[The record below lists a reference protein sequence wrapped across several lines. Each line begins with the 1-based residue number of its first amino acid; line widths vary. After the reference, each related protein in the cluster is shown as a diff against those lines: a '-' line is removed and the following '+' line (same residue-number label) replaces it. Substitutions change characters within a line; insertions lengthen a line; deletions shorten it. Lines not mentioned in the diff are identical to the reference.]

1 MCSNFW
7 LVQVQKTLYLCAPE
21 RRKIM
26 KRLTLNHISTA
37 VLGLLFII
45 VIVSVLYTNYI
56 AEQLAEEERK
66 KMELWAEATKQFI
79 IADENENIDF
89 LLQVMEGNT
98 TIPVYMVD
106 ADYHLLMSRNVRE
119 PKRNVEEFYADKIA
133 TLRESQ
139 QPIKVQISD
148 DIVQYI
154 YYEDSYLLKRLYYF
168 PYIEFSLILTFVII
182 AVITLLIVQRSE
194 QNSLWIGLSK
204 ETAHQLGTPI
214 SSLNAWNE
222 LLKARYPDDA
232 LLPQMDEDIKRL
244 QMIAERFSKIGS
256 QPEVEVHELV
266 PVLQEAVNYMR
277 ARTSSK
283 VEYILHTPPAEH
295 CEVKM
300 CVPLF
305 EWVIENL
312 CKNAIDSMEGV
323 GTITIS
329 TQVADRKVFIDVA
342 DTGKGIDRHR
352 YKTIFR
358 PGYTSKKRGW
368 GLGLSLSRRII
379 EDYHHGKLFVKQSQI
394 GVGTTFRIVLE
405 LNH

>member
-1 MCSNFW
+1 M
-7 LVQVQKTLYLCAPE
+7 YLCAPE
-21 RRKIM
+21 RREIM

-37 VLGLLFII
+37 VLGLLFVI

-56 AEQLAEEERK
+56 AKQLAEEERK
-66 KMELWAEATKQFI
+66 KMELWAEATRQFI

-119 PKRNVEEFYADKIA
+119 PKRNVEEFYANKIA

-154 YYEDSYLLKRLYYF
+154 FYEDSYLLRRLYYF

-194 QNSLWIGLSK
+194 QNSLWVGLSK

-232 LLPQMDEDIKRL
+232 LLPQMDEDIRRL
-244 QMIAERFSKIGS
+244 QIIAERFSKIGS
-256 QPEVEVHELV
+256 QPEVEEHELI
-266 PVLQEAVNYMR
+266 PVIQEAVNYMR
-277 ARTSSK
+277 TRTSSK
-283 VEYILHTPPAEH
+283 VEYILQMQSAEH
-295 CEVKM
+295 CGVKM

-329 TQVADRKVFIDVA
+329 TQVADTKVFIDVT

>member
-1 MCSNFW
+1 
-7 LVQVQKTLYLCAPE
+7 
-21 RRKIM
+21 M

-37 VLGLLFII
+37 VLGLLFVI

-56 AEQLAEEERK
+56 AKQLAEEERK

-119 PKRNVEEFYADKIA
+119 PKRNVEEFYANKIA

-154 YYEDSYLLKRLYYF
+154 FYEDSYLLRRLYYF

-194 QNSLWIGLSK
+194 QNSLWVGLSK

-232 LLPQMDEDIKRL
+232 LLPQMDEDIRRL
-244 QMIAERFSKIGS
+244 QIIAERFSKIGS
-256 QPEVEVHELV
+256 QPEVEEHELV
-266 PVLQEAVNYMR
+266 PVIQEAVNYMR
-277 ARTSSK
+277 TRTSSK
-283 VEYILHTPPAEH
+283 VEYILQTQSAEH
-295 CEVKM
+295 YEVKM

-329 TQVADRKVFIDVA
+329 TQVADTKVFIDVT

-379 EDYHHGKLFVKQSQI
+379 EDFHHGKLFVKQSQI

>member
-1 MCSNFW
+1 
-7 LVQVQKTLYLCAPE
+7 
-21 RRKIM
+21 M

-37 VLGLLFII
+37 VLGLLFVI

-56 AEQLAEEERK
+56 AKQLAEEERK
-66 KMELWAEATKQFI
+66 KMELWAEATRQFI

-119 PKRNVEEFYADKIA
+119 PKRNVEEFYANKIA

-154 YYEDSYLLKRLYYF
+154 FYEDSYLLRRLYYF
-168 PYIEFSLILTFVII
+168 PCIEFSLILTFVII

-194 QNSLWIGLSK
+194 QNSLWVGLSK

-232 LLPQMDEDIKRL
+232 LLPQMDEDIRRL
-244 QMIAERFSKIGS
+244 QIIAERFSKIGS
-256 QPEVEVHELV
+256 QPEVEEHELI
-266 PVLQEAVNYMR
+266 PVIQEAINYMR
-277 ARTSSK
+277 TRTSSK
-283 VEYILHTPPAEH
+283 VEYILQMQSAEH
-295 CEVKM
+295 CGVKM

-329 TQVADRKVFIDVA
+329 TQVADTKVFIDVT

>member
-1 MCSNFW
+1 
-7 LVQVQKTLYLCAPE
+7 LRPE
-21 RRKIM
+21 KREIM

-37 VLGLLFII
+37 VLGLLFIV

-56 AEQLAEEERK
+56 AKQLAEEERK

-119 PKRNVEEFYADKIA
+119 PKRNVEEFYVDKIA
-133 TLRESQ
+133 ALRESQ

-154 YYEDSYLLKRLYYF
+154 FYEDSYLLKRLYYF

-182 AVITLLIVQRSE
+182 AIITLLIVQRSE
-194 QNSLWIGLSK
+194 QNSLWVGLSK

-232 LLPQMDEDIKRL
+232 LLPQMDEDIRRL

-266 PVLQEAVNYMR
+266 PVLQEAANYMR
-277 ARTSSK
+277 TRTSSK
-283 VEYILHTPPAEH
+283 VEYILHTSPAEH
-295 CEVKM
+295 YEVKM

-329 TQVADRKVFIDVA
+329 AQTADTKVFIDVT
-342 DTGKGIDRHR
+342 DIGKGIDRHR

>member
-1 MCSNFW
+1 
-7 LVQVQKTLYLCAPE
+7 
-21 RRKIM
+21 M

-37 VLGLLFII
+37 VLGLLFVI

-56 AEQLAEEERK
+56 AKQLAEEERK
-66 KMELWAEATKQFI
+66 KMELWAEATRQFI

-119 PKRNVEEFYADKIA
+119 PKRNVEEFYANKIA

-154 YYEDSYLLKRLYYF
+154 FYEDSYLLRRLYYF

-194 QNSLWIGLSK
+194 QNSLWVGLSK

-232 LLPQMDEDIKRL
+232 LLPQMDEDIRRL
-244 QMIAERFSKIGS
+244 QIIAERFSKIGS
-256 QPEVEVHELV
+256 QPEVEEHELI
-266 PVLQEAVNYMR
+266 PVIQEAVNYMR
-277 ARTSSK
+277 TRTSSK
-283 VEYILHTPPAEH
+283 VEYILQMQSAEH
-295 CEVKM
+295 CGVKM

-329 TQVADRKVFIDVA
+329 TQVADTKVFIDVT

>member
-1 MCSNFW
+1 
-7 LVQVQKTLYLCAPE
+7 
-21 RRKIM
+21 M

-37 VLGLLFII
+37 VLGLLFIV

-56 AEQLAEEERK
+56 AKQLAEEERK

-148 DIVQYI
+148 DIVQHI
-154 YYEDSYLLKRLYYF
+154 FYEDSYLLKRLYYF

-182 AVITLLIVQRSE
+182 AIITLLIVQRSE
-194 QNSLWIGLSK
+194 QNSLWVGLSK

-222 LLKARYPDDA
+222 LLKAHYPDDA
-232 LLPQMDEDIKRL
+232 LLPQMDEDIRRL

-266 PVLQEAVNYMR
+266 PVLQEAANYMR
-277 ARTSSK
+277 TRTSSK
-283 VEYILHTPPAEH
+283 VEYILHTSPAEH
-295 CEVKM
+295 YEVKM

-329 TQVADRKVFIDVA
+329 AQTADTKVFIDVT
-342 DTGKGIDRHR
+342 DIGKGIDRHR

>member
-1 MCSNFW
+1 
-7 LVQVQKTLYLCAPE
+7 
-21 RRKIM
+21 M

-37 VLGLLFII
+37 VLGLLFVI

-56 AEQLAEEERK
+56 AKQLAEEERK
-66 KMELWAEATKQFI
+66 KMELWAEATRQFI

-119 PKRNVEEFYADKIA
+119 PKRNVEEFYANKIA

-154 YYEDSYLLKRLYYF
+154 FYEDSYLLRRLYYF

-194 QNSLWIGLSK
+194 QNSLWVGLSK

-232 LLPQMDEDIKRL
+232 LLPQMDEDIRRL
-244 QMIAERFSKIGS
+244 QIIAERFSKIGS
-256 QPEVEVHELV
+256 QPEVEEHELI
-266 PVLQEAVNYMR
+266 PVIQEAINYMR
-277 ARTSSK
+277 TRTSSK
-283 VEYILHTPPAEH
+283 VEYILQMQSAEH
-295 CEVKM
+295 CGVKM

-329 TQVADRKVFIDVA
+329 TQVADTKVFIDVT